1 MASLTQ
7 TAVPPSHSHGRH
19 DEWRR
24 TRRWT
29 HPLREQTV
37 RNRSIPQGRETS
49 MSNQRE
55 SAPRV
60 MFFSPHPPQPAP
72 REPAA
77 PLHKTVRLVSWPP
90 PSYPFKL
97 AQSKVQLVY
106 NSTSDL
112 WWGEPCAQES
122 YKISQPGREAE
133 RARVAI
139 LQEADRTAISVKL
152 LKIKCWTDEE
162 DWRKKLV
169 NLRVKKK
176 NRFITFLLNLK
187 ILLNF
192 RELRRSVNLRRLQLG
207 SRGEHTPS
215 ETRYVVTAQ
224 TLTDIMN
231 KT

>member
-7 TAVPPSHSHGRH
+7 TAVPPSHSHGQH

-37 RNRSIPQGRETS
+37 RNRSIPQGRKTS

-60 MFFSPHPPQPAP
+60 MFFRPSPPRHTPTP

-90 PSYPFKL
+90 SYPFKL
-97 AQSKVQLVY
+97 VQSKVQLVY

-112 WWGEPCAQES
+112 WWGEPCARDEQRHRKS
-122 YKISQPGREAE
+122 CKISQAGHEAE

-139 LQEADRTAISVKL
+139 LQEAERITIFIKL
-152 LKIKCWTDEE
+152 LKIKCWTEE
-162 DWRKKLV
+162 EVTRKKKKLV
-169 NLRVKKK
+169 NLRVKKTK
-176 NRFITFLLNLK
+176 NYSSHFLW
-187 ILLNF
+187 IW
-192 RELRRSVNLRRLQLG
+192 
-207 SRGEHTPS
+207 
-215 ETRYVVTAQ
+215 
-224 TLTDIMN
+224 
-231 KT
+231 

>member
-49 MSNQRE
+49 MSNQRA

-60 MFFSPHPPQPAP
+60 MFFRPPPLNQPLVNQ
-72 REPAA
+72 
-77 PLHKTVRLVSWPP
+77 PLPFTRPWGLSHDP

-122 YKISQPGREAE
+122 YKISQPGREAG

-162 DWRKKLV
+162 D
-169 NLRVKKK
+169 
-176 NRFITFLLNLK
+176 
-187 ILLNF
+187 
-192 RELRRSVNLRRLQLG
+192 
-207 SRGEHTPS
+207 
-215 ETRYVVTAQ
+215 
-224 TLTDIMN
+224 
-231 KT
+231 

>member
-1 MASLTQ
+1 MTSGAGHAAEHTHCGSKLSEIEVSHKAGKRQ
-7 TAVPPSHSHGRH
+7 WVISEKVLLGSCFSAPPS
-19 DEWRR
+19 
-24 TRRWT
+24 
-29 HPLREQTV
+29 
-37 RNRSIPQGRETS
+37 
-49 MSNQRE
+49 
-55 SAPRV
+55 
-60 MFFSPHPPQPAP
+60 QPAP

-162 DWRKKLV
+162 D
-169 NLRVKKK
+169 
-176 NRFITFLLNLK
+176 
-187 ILLNF
+187 
-192 RELRRSVNLRRLQLG
+192 
-207 SRGEHTPS
+207 
-215 ETRYVVTAQ
+215 
-224 TLTDIMN
+224 
-231 KT
+231 

>member
-49 MSNQRE
+49 MSNQRA

-60 MFFSPHPPQPAP
+60 MFFRPPPSTSPSWTSRSPSQD
-72 REPAA
+72 REAC
-77 PLHKTVRLVSWPP
+77 LMTP

-162 DWRKKLV
+162 D
-169 NLRVKKK
+169 
-176 NRFITFLLNLK
+176 
-187 ILLNF
+187 
-192 RELRRSVNLRRLQLG
+192 
-207 SRGEHTPS
+207 
-215 ETRYVVTAQ
+215 
-224 TLTDIMN
+224 
-231 KT
+231 